1 MCHLGFIITLT
12 ITEKI
17 YTDMTYKTL
26 HSFYLW
32 IYLFNLR
39 NEDFEIQLGGPK
51 GGKGKGL
58 GSSKTCYLS
67 SMIINYLNEEENRKT
82 VKELNVAKERDCSE
96 KKCTHTH
103 SRCRKEHTESGNVQ
117 PEPLKVPPTSQ
128 TRIPPRPRKDIRPT
142 NAYFQEAFQGERKRK
157 C

>member
-67 SMIINYLNEEENRKT
+67 SMIINYLNEKKT
-82 VKELNVAKERDCSE
+82 E
-96 KKCTHTH
+96 KLLKNSMWLRREIAQKRSVHTHTADAERNTQRVEMC
-103 SRCRKEHTESGNVQ
+103 SRS
-117 PEPLKVPPTSQ
+117 L
-128 TRIPPRPRKDIRPT
+128 
-142 NAYFQEAFQGERKRK
+142 
-157 C
+157 